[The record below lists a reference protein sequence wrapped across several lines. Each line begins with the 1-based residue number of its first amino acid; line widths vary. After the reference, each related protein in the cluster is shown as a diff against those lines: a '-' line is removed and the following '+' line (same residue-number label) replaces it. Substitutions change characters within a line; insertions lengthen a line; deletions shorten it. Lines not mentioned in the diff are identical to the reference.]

1 METPLIEIRNLKT
14 YYPIRGG
21 FFNTVQDHLKAVDD
35 VSLSI
40 GRQQTFGLVGE
51 SGSGKS
57 TLGRSILRLQPITS
71 GQIFFEG
78 TDITQLTQREL
89 MRYRRNI
96 QIIFQDPYGSLN
108 PRMTV
113 RQIVREPLDT
123 HRIGDTSARD
133 QEVYRLLDV
142 CGLQRGMADRYPH
155 EFSGGQRQRVGIARA
170 LALKPKFIVADE
182 AVSALDVTVQN
193 QILKL
198 IADLQQGKIPGDE
211 EIYGP
216 SLQTFVQQYGRDDMV
231 VEEAVKRGYFDTEDP
246 AQVTPAEFEKA
257 LSEGKPRYAYGRENI
272 GLLQRKEKLTAL
284 QQRSPHR

>member
-40 GRQQTFGLVGE
+40 GRQQTLGLVGE
-51 SGSGKS
+51 SGCGKS

-71 GQIFFEG
+71 GQILFEG
-78 TDITQLTQREL
+78 NDITHLSQQEM

-123 HRIGDTSARD
+123 HRIGDRSDRD
-133 QEVYRLLDV
+133 QEVYRLLEV
-142 CGLQRGMADRYPH
+142 CGLQRSMADRYPH

-198 IADLQQGKIPGDE
+198 IADLQQEYGISFLFISHDLAVVQHVSHRIGVMYFGKLVAQ
-211 EIYGP
+211 GP
-216 SLQTFVQQYGRDDMV
+216 TAELYRNPQHPYTQKLLR
-231 VEEAVKRGYFDTEDP
+231 AV
-246 AQVTPAEFEKA
+246 
-257 LSEGKPRYAYGRENI
+257 PRIRV
-272 GLLQRKEKLTAL
+272 
-284 QQRSPHR
+284 

>member
-1 METPLIEIRNLKT
+1 MATPLIEIRNLKT

-57 TLGRSILRLQPITS
+57 TLGRSILRLQPITG
-71 GQIFFEG
+71 GQILFEG
-78 TDITQLTQREL
+78 KDITNLSQTEMLK
-89 MRYRRNI
+89 YRRDI

-113 RQIVREPLDT
+113 RQIIREPLDT
-123 HRIGDTSARD
+123 HHIGDKSARD

-142 CGLQRGMADRYPH
+142 CGMEKAMADRYPH

-193 QILKL
+193 QILDL
-198 IADLQQGKIPGDE
+198 IADLQQEYGISFLFISHDLAVVQHVSHEVGVMYFGKLVEQASAE
-211 EIYGP
+211 ELYRNP
-216 SLQTFVQQYGRDDMV
+216 QHPYTKKLLS
-231 VEEAVKRGYFDTEDP
+231 AVPRI
-246 AQVTPAEFEKA
+246 VT
-257 LSEGKPRYAYGRENI
+257 
-272 GLLQRKEKLTAL
+272 
-284 QQRSPHR
+284 

>member
-1 METPLIEIRNLKT
+1 MAPPLIEIRNLKT

-21 FFNTVQDHLKAVDD
+21 FFNTVQDHLKAVDGI
-35 VSLSI
+35 SLKI
-40 GRQQTFGLVGE
+40 GRQETFGLVGE

-71 GQIFFEG
+71 GQILFEG
-78 TDITQLTQREL
+78 KDITHLTQREM
-89 MRYRRNI
+89 MRVRRNI

-113 RQIVREPLDT
+113 RQIIREPLDT
-123 HRIGDTSARD
+123 HRIGDKSARD
-133 QEVYRLLDV
+133 NEVYRLLEV
-142 CGLQRGMADRYPH
+142 CGLQRAMADRYPH

-198 IADLQQGKIPGDE
+198 IADLQQEFGISFLFISHDLAVVQHVSHQVGVMYLGK
-211 EIYGP
+211 
-216 SLQTFVQQYGRDDMV
+216 LV
-231 VEEAVKRGYFDTEDP
+231 
-246 AQVTPAEFEKA
+246 EKA
-257 LSEGKPRYAYGRENI
+257 SAEQLYRKPQHEYTKKLLSAVPRI
-272 GLLQRKEKLTAL
+272 IT
-284 QQRSPHR
+284 